1 MVRTAWWFLCLL
13 MVAGLPAAGVGATAP
28 AGVGATV
35 TAGVGTTVPAGV
47 GTAVPAAQR
56 PAPELTM
63 ALTGDSI
70 ITRALSVY
78 EEPAYL
84 EMIERIRG
92 ADVAFTNLEML
103 LHDYEVS
110 PAHQSGGTWMR
121 GDPAMAGELVWAGF
135 DLVAMANNHTGDYG
149 VEGMRLTM
157 KHVRE
162 AGLVG
167 AGVGESLMAAREAK
181 FLETAKARVA
191 LISMASTFT
200 AHSVAGRS
208 RGDMPPR
215 PGLSPLRFTT
225 TQIVPPDAMAKLRDA
240 AAALGQNV
248 PGQNVPEAP
257 QRLRFSGETYVLGD
271 ALARRS
277 EPNEQD
283 VAEIA
288 AVVRNA
294 KQLADYVI
302 VTIHAHESGAERM
315 APAEFLVIFARAM
328 VDAGADVFVGHG
340 PHVLRGIEIY
350 QGKPIFYSLGDFIF
364 QNETLLRLPAEN
376 YQAYDLGADEHVA
389 DFNDRRYAGD
399 TRGFPS
405 QPEIWESVIAMP
417 TFRGG
422 ELVSIELHP
431 ISLQFG
437 APPWVRGRPLLA
449 EPELSRKILDDLIRI
464 SAPFGT
470 TIRAAGGVGVVE
482 VR

>member
-1 MVRTAWWFLCLL
+1 MVRIASVFACFLL
-13 MVAGLPAAGVGATAP
+13 AAGGPSGYPVSQEPTP
-28 AGVGATV
+28 DF
-35 TAGVGTTVPAGV
+35 
-47 GTAVPAAQR
+47 
-56 PAPELTM
+56 TM

-78 EEPAYL
+78 DEPGYL
-84 EMIERIRG
+84 EMIERIRA
-92 ADVAFTNLEML
+92 ADVAFTNLEVQ
-103 LHDYEVS
+103 LHDYEVY

-121 GDPAMAGELVWAGF
+121 AAPAMAGELAWAGF
-135 DLVAMANNHTGDYG
+135 DLVALANNHTGDYG
-149 VEGMRLTM
+149 VDGMRLTI
-157 KHVRE
+157 KHARD

-167 AGVGESLMAAREAK
+167 AGAGESLTAAREAK

-208 RGDMPPR
+208 RGDIPPR

-225 TQIVPPDAMAKLRDA
+225 TRVVTADAMTELREA
-240 AAALGQNV
+240 ATALGQQV
-248 PGQNVPEAP
+248 PDNA
-257 QRLRFSGETYVLGD
+257 QRLRFSGEAFVVGEGPGRVT
-271 ALARRS
+271 A
-277 EPNEQD
+277 PNDQD

-315 APAEFLVIFARAM
+315 EPAEFLVTFARAM

-350 QGKPIFYSLGDFIF
+350 EGKPIFYSLGDFLF
-364 QNETLLRLPAEN
+364 QNETLLRLPDEN
-376 YQAYDLGADEHVA
+376 YQPYDLGPDAHVA

-422 ELVSIELHP
+422 ELVSIDLHP

-437 APPWVRGRPLLA
+437 APRWVRGRPLPA
-449 EPELSRKILDDLIRI
+449 GEELSSKILDDLIRI

-470 TIRAAGGVGVVE
+470 TIRAEGGVGVVE
-482 VR
+482 IR

>member
-1 MVRTAWWFLCLL
+1 MLRTASLLMCLL
-13 MVAGLPAAGVGATAP
+13 VATG
-28 AGVGATV
+28 
-35 TAGVGTTVPAGV
+35 VPAGGLP
-47 GTAVPAAQR
+47 GTVAVPGPMVAAGGPQTA
-56 PAPELTM
+56 APDFTM

-78 EEPAYL
+78 EEPGYL
-84 EMIERIRG
+84 EMIEMIRG
-92 ADVAFTNLEML
+92 ADVAFTNLEVQ
-103 LHDYEVS
+103 LHDYEVY

-121 GDPAMAGELVWAGF
+121 ADPAMAGELAWAGF
-135 DLVAMANNHTGDYG
+135 DLVALANNHTGDYG
-149 VEGMRLTM
+149 IEGMRLTM
-157 KHVRE
+157 KHARA

-167 AGVGESLMAAREAK
+167 AGAGESLAAAREAK

-208 RGDMPPR
+208 RSDIPPR

-225 TQIVPPDAMAKLRDA
+225 TRVVTPDAMAKLREA
-240 AAALGQNV
+240 AMALGQQV
-248 PGQNVPEAP
+248 PDNA
-257 QRLRFSGETYVLGD
+257 QRLRFSGESFVVGDSLG
-271 ALARRS
+271 RRTAPS
-277 EPNEQD
+277 EED

-315 APAEFLVIFARAM
+315 APAEFLVTFARAM

-340 PHVLRGIEIY
+340 PHMLRGIEIY
-350 QGKPIFYSLGDFIF
+350 EGKPIFYSLGDFIF

-376 YQAYDLGADEHVA
+376 YQAYDLGADAHVA
-389 DFNDRRYAGD
+389 DFNDSRYAGD

-417 TFRGG
+417 AFRGG
-422 ELVSIELHP
+422 ELVSIEVHP

-437 APPWVRGRPLLA
+437 APAWVRGRPLLA
-449 EPELSRKILDDLIRI
+449 DEELSGKILDDLIRI
-464 SAPFGT
+464 SKPFGT
-470 TIRAAGGVGVVE
+470 TIRAEGGVGVVDI
-482 VR
+482 R

>member
-1 MVRTAWWFLCLL
+1 MVRTASLFVCLL
-13 MVAGLPAAGVGATAP
+13 ATA
-28 AGVGATV
+28 
-35 TAGVGTTVPAGV
+35 
-47 GTAVPAAQR
+47 AVPAAGLPQNA
-56 PAPELTM
+56 APDFTM

-78 EEPAYL
+78 DEPAYL
-84 EMIERIRG
+84 EMIEMIRG
-92 ADVAFTNLEML
+92 ADVAFTNLEVQ
-103 LHDYEVS
+103 LHDYEVY

-121 GDPAMAGELVWAGF
+121 ADPAMAGELAWAGF
-135 DLVAMANNHTGDYG
+135 DLVALANNHTGDYG
-149 VEGMRLTM
+149 VDGMRLTM
-157 KHVRE
+157 KHARD

-167 AGVGESLMAAREAK
+167 AGAGESLSAAREAK

-208 RGDMPPR
+208 RGDIPPR

-225 TQIVPPDAMAKLRDA
+225 TRTVTADAMAKLREA
-240 AAALGQNV
+240 AMALGQ
-248 PGQNVPEAP
+248 QVPENP
-257 QRLRFSGETYVLGD
+257 QRLRFSGETFVVGD
-271 ALARRS
+271 SLARS
-277 EPNEQD
+277 TSPNEDD

-315 APAEFLVIFARAM
+315 EPAEFLVTFAHAM

-340 PHVLRGIEIY
+340 PHMLRGIEIY
-350 QGKPIFYSLGDFIF
+350 GGKPIFYSLGDFVF

-376 YQAYDLGADEHVA
+376 YQAYDLGPDEHVA
-389 DFNDRRYAGD
+389 DFNDRRYAGG

-437 APPWVRGRPLLA
+437 APAWVRGRPLPA
-449 EPELSRKILDDLIRI
+449 DEELSSKILDDLIRI

-470 TIRAAGGVGVVE
+470 TIRAEGGVGVVQL
-482 VR
+482 R

>member
-1 MVRTAWWFLCLL
+1 MMRTASWILCLI
-13 MVAGLPAAGVGATAP
+13 VASSGQG
-28 AGVGATV
+28 
-35 TAGVGTTVPAGV
+35 
-47 GTAVPAAQR
+47 

-78 EEPAYL
+78 EEPGYL

-92 ADVAFTNLEML
+92 ADVAFTNLEVL
-103 LHDYEVS
+103 LHDYEVY

-121 GDPAMAGELVWAGF
+121 ADPAMAGELVWAGF
-135 DLVAMANNHTGDYG
+135 DLVSMANNHTGDYG

-157 KHVRE
+157 KRVRE

-215 PGLSPLRFTT
+215 PGLSPLRYTT

-240 AAALGQNV
+240 TAALGQNV
-248 PGQNVPEAP
+248 PDEP
-257 QRLRFSGETYVLGD
+257 QRLRFSGETFVVGD
-271 ALARRS
+271 SLARRTAPD
-277 EPNEQD
+277 EED

-315 APAEFLVIFARAM
+315 QPAEFLVTFARAM

-376 YQAYDLGADEHVA
+376 YQAYDLGAGEHVA

-437 APPWVRGRPLLA
+437 APAWVRGRPQPA
-449 EPELSRKILDDLIRI
+449 DPQLSRKILDDLIRV

-470 TIRAAGGVGVVE
+470 TIRAEGGIGVVE